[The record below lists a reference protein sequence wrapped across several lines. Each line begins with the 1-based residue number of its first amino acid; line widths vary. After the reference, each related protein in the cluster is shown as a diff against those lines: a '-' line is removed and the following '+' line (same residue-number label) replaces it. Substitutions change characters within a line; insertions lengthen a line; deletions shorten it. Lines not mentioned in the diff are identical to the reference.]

1 MFSTLRLEV
10 AEGIAV
16 LTLNNPDKRNA
27 MTPELTREFPAA
39 IARVRS
45 DPAVRVLVLTNT
57 GSVFCAGGDLR
68 TLEEQLERDP
78 EDNRRFMSEFYR
90 QYLCVLHVDVPTIAA
105 IGGHA
110 IGAGLSFA
118 LGCDLRF
125 AAETARLGTTYLN
138 IGLHP
143 GMGTT
148 HLLPQAVGYAH
159 AADLMFTC
167 RLVSGAEAVHI
178 GLVSR
183 VLPADQ
189 LMAQTMAV
197 AREIAAKS
205 ASGLRMAKRAI
216 VQQKLAGLEAALD
229 YEATA
234 QMSSF
239 ASAEMREAIARAR
252 GH

>member
-1 MFSTLRLEV
+1 MRLL
-10 AEGIAV
+10 IAV
-16 LTLNNPDKRNA
+16 PKPT
-27 MTPELTREFPAA
+27 
-39 IARVRS
+39 V
-45 DPAVRVLVLTNT
+45 AVVN
-57 GSVFCAGGDLR
+57 
-68 TLEEQLERDP
+68 
-78 EDNRRFMSEFYR
+78 
-90 QYLCVLHVDVPTIAA
+90 
-105 IGGHA
+105 GHA

-252 GH
+252 GR